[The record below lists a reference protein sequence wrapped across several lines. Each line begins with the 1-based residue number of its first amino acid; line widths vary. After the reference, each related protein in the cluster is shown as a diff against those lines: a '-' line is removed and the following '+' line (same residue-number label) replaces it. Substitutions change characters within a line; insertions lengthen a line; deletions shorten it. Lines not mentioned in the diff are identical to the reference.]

1 MLVYLRQL
9 AQCRQGVGAF
19 DAVESEKAP
28 PHAADIANVKFDAD
42 SSHLTTTQRICHT
55 NTKYTSGENICKYT
69 TSRVELNAS
78 RVTFQIQTKWKFFIR
93 NVKGQLVPPGNMF
106 VNIEIT
112 LEISMMQLNSQNVSK
127 TFLALKRDSSPKRTF
142 PKLDCMSNVR
152 TLPRVVVFRV
162 ILNILVHLLGGNTV

>member
-1 MLVYLRQL
+1 MYLRQL
-9 AQCRQGVGAF
+9 AQCRQDVGAF

-42 SSHLTTTQRICHT
+42 SFHLTTTQRICHT
-55 NTKYTSGENICKYT
+55 NTKHTQVGKIFANT
-69 TSRVELNAS
+69 QQSRA
-78 RVTFQIQTKWKFFIR
+78 QCIQGYFSNTNKMKVFIR

-152 TLPRVVVFRV
+152 TLPKVGVFRV